1 MEGWKMRVEI
11 LNRGVREYPVKATTE
26 QRLEY
31 GEGMSL
37 WAMLPPHLLPIDSFL
52 SGFLVQL
59 FKERRR
65 ELSRMKVWGFL
76 ATITHLPLQ
85 GQ

>member
-1 MEGWKMRVEI
+1 MEGWKMRVEF
-11 LNRGVREYPVKATTE
+11 LNQGVREYPRRQ
-26 QRLEY
+26 QRSKGLQY

-37 WAMLPPHLLPIDSFL
+37 WAMLPTHLLPTDSFL

-65 ELSRMKVWGFL
+65 ELSRMKMWGFL